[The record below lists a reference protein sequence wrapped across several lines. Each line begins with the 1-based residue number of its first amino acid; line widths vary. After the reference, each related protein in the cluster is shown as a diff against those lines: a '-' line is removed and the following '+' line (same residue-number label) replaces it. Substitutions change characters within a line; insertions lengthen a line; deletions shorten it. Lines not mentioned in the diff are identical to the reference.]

1 MLLLLLFTALLIL
14 ANGFF
19 VAAEF
24 ALVKV
29 RSTQLEVRE
38 ARGERL
44 AGVARELVQHLDG
57 YLSATQLGITLT
69 SLGLGWIGEPA
80 VAALF
85 GPVFH
90 AMHLSDEVAHSV
102 AVVLGFTVIS
112 FLHIVLGEVAPKSY
126 AIARPVQTSMWVSLP
141 MRAFHTLFY
150 PALIVLNSSSNLLL
164 RLAGIEEANA
174 HSLAVPAEE
183 LVRIA
188 AESAAGGHISEG
200 EGKMLSNVFAFS
212 QRRAREIMVPRNG
225 VHGLDVTAADL
236 AAEIREAI
244 EAGHSRYPVY
254 EGELEN
260 VIGMLH
266 LMDLLRLPEGERT
279 AEAIRRLMRPP
290 LFVPESLPAEKVMR
304 RMQARRSHLA
314 MVIDEHGVVA
324 GVVSLED
331 ALEELVGEI
340 QDEHDDD
347 EAGEI
352 RRTDQGFAFSGVL
365 NLDEL
370 CAALG
375 VPEFE
380 SDADTLQGWL
390 MERLERLPVVGDS
403 VSLGPWELVVT
414 EMDQRTVKRVDAT
427 RRSKEDMV
435 EQQSKL
441 RS

>member
-1 MLLLLLFTALLIL
+1 MLLLLFFTAFLIF

-38 ARGERL
+38 AGGERM
-44 AGVARELVQHLDG
+44 AGVARELVEHLDG

-80 VAALF
+80 VAAVLA
-85 GPVFH
+85 PLFH
-90 AMHLSDEVAHSV
+90 ALHLSEDLSHNI
-102 AVVLGFTVIS
+102 AVVVGFTVIS

-126 AIARPVQTSMWVSLP
+126 AIARPVQTSMWVSVP
-141 MRAFHTLFY
+141 MKAFHTVFY
-150 PALIVLNSSSNLLL
+150 PALVVLNTSSNLLL
-164 RLAGIEEANA
+164 RLAGIEEGNS
-174 HSLAVPAEE
+174 HSLAVPADE

-188 AESAAGGHISEG
+188 AESAAGGHISAG
-200 EGKMLSNVFAFS
+200 EGQMLSNVFAFS
-212 QRRAREIMVPRNG
+212 HRLAREIMVPRNG
-225 VHGLDVTAADL
+225 VHGLDVAAADFP
-236 AAEIREAI
+236 AEIATAI

-260 VIGMLH
+260 IVGVLH
-266 LMDLLRLPEGERT
+266 LMDLLCLPESDRS
-279 AEAIRRLMRPP
+279 AAAVRRMMRPP
-290 LFVPESLPAEKVMR
+290 LLVPESLPAEKVMR

-314 MVIDEHGVVA
+314 VVIDEHGVVA

-347 EAGEI
+347 ETGEI
-352 RRTDQGFAFSGVL
+352 RITDTGFEFSGVL
-365 NLDEL
+365 NLDEM
-370 CAALG
+370 CTALE

-380 SDADTLQGWL
+380 SDADTLQGWF
-390 MERLERLPVVGDS
+390 MESLERLPVVGDS
-403 VSLGPWELVVT
+403 MTIGPWKLVVT
-414 EMDQRTVKRVDAT
+414 QVDQRAVKQVDAT
-427 RRSKEDMV
+427 KIIEG
-435 EQQSKL
+435 
-441 RS
+441 